1 MKKFKVRIAVNGDRY
16 DVIIE
21 TAYARDAEKLA
32 KLQYGK
38 DARVVTCTEV
48 K

>member
-21 TAYARDAEKLA
+21 TAYARDA
-32 KLQYGK
+32 
-38 DARVVTCTEV
+38 RVVTCTEV